1 MLDSTATFGK
11 FEFRPLEPGY
21 AMTVGNALRRVLLSS
36 LEGYAITTVKVAG
49 VDHEFAAVPGVM
61 EGMIDIILKLKQ
73 IRFIRTVENQDA
85 EKASINIA
93 GVTEYSKVDLQ
104 PSVEQM
110 SIFHEKDLAFMTEN
124 DGGVVTVFCVG
135 QKPTNDY
142 TVQVTISEVS
152 ENG

>member
-1 MLDSTATFGK
+1 MTRKIQILGSFYPTPTLTKIAEINLLASAWVG
-11 FEFRPLEPGY
+11 EASPY
-21 AMTVGNALRRVLLSS
+21 AQVVN
-36 LEGYAITTVKVAG
+36 ITG
-49 VDHEFAAVPGVM
+49 
-61 EGMIDIILKLKQ
+61 I
-73 IRFIRTVENQDA
+73 
-85 EKASINIA
+85 
-93 GVTEYSKVDLQ
+93 TEYSKVDLQ